1 MKTLILLTALLTAC
15 GYEKEKDKD
24 GIAPRLVSLNIEHE
38 PEPDAYFIVLEGR
51 VSTETVDQF
60 IAYEISASLSEEE
73 MPESC
78 TSGDDV
84 YTFYQQERIEVNP
97 ESKYYIVA
105 CSINKQNGSISET
118 MTKTVRTKD
127 LAPDPDAEAERE
139 YEEAMNEAE
148 RKKDPNDPFCIQEPN
163 HVLCTESTDL
173 CVRQPDLC
181 LVGGQ

>member
-1 MKTLILLTALLTAC
+1 MKSLILLSTILLTAC
-15 GYEKEKDKD
+15 GPEKEKDKD
-24 GIAPRLVSLNIEHE
+24 GVAPRLVSLNIQHE

-60 IAYEISASLSEEE
+60 IAYEISASLSEDE

-84 YTFYQQERIEVNP
+84 HTFYQQERIEVNP

-105 CSINKQNGSISET
+105 CSINKHNGSISET
-118 MTKTVRTKD
+118 MSKTVRTEE
-127 LAPDPDAEAERE
+127 LAEDPDAEAEEE
-139 YEEAMNEAE
+139 YEDAMNEE
-148 RKKDPNDPFCIQEPN
+148 DDSQIPFCEREPN

-181 LVGGQ
+181 LVTP